1 MVKRKADWTPTME
14 QRAGLPASSAVSVLH
29 RVIYGLV
36 PAGAHGS
43 IPGACSV
50 SRMSALAIGPNW
62 RIGGP
67 LRFDHQGP
75 RRRLLRKR
83 KRDPE
88 LAGLLRYEPL
98 RQQHR
103 ERCGGGS
110 VTERA
115 WVILSTS
122 AAWQGIINNQ
132 AFSRANDP
140 ERECRIHNARAPPDL
155 EKKKTAPPIQRG
167 AVVSR
172 PSSTGVI
179 YMNKPSLQA
188 VPEPDGGTQDAA
200 VTTPQLD
207 PFDPANLRLSQS
219 FTETVG
225 VKKLL
230 TTVPVRKPS
239 PQEFVRVHPS
249 SEYRENFPII
259 ELKDDREEFI
269 VTTALVPELAGEF
282 VTKTLYL
289 AINRQGTPFFWPVR
303 LPSPDGKDMNW
314 WRSAREAAAFAMS
327 HWIRT
332 KANMSLGAYE
342 IYRAESAM
350 SEPEWPPLGFWDLIK
365 IAFRDHLI
373 DRIDHPVIKRLRG
386 QR

>member
-36 PAGAHGS
+36 PAGARGS

-62 RIGGP
+62 RISGP
-67 LRFDHQGP
+67 LRCDHPGP

-115 WVILSTS
+115 WVILRTS

-132 AFSRANDP
+132 AFSRANDA

-155 EKKKTAPPIQRG
+155 EKKKSAPP
-167 AVVSR
+167 
-172 PSSTGVI
+172 
-179 YMNKPSLQA
+179 N
-188 VPEPDGGTQDAA
+188 
-200 VTTPQLD
+200 
-207 PFDPANLRLSQS
+207 PAGRCRFEN
-219 FTETVG
+219 
-225 VKKLL
+225 VK
-230 TTVPVRKPS
+230 
-239 PQEFVRVHPS
+239 H
-249 SEYRENFPII
+249 
-259 ELKDDREEFI
+259 
-269 VTTALVPELAGEF
+269 
-282 VTKTLYL
+282 
-289 AINRQGTPFFWPVR
+289 
-303 LPSPDGKDMNW
+303 
-314 WRSAREAAAFAMS
+314 RS
-327 HWIRT
+327 
-332 KANMSLGAYE
+332 
-342 IYRAESAM
+342 
-350 SEPEWPPLGFWDLIK
+350 
-365 IAFRDHLI
+365 
-373 DRIDHPVIKRLRG
+373 
-386 QR
+386 